1 MFNRYFFGENDL
13 SFIGLKLGLQNNDI
27 QTTGYSKTTI
37 TCFYLPVPLSMY
49 TFCNQYLYR
58 SGLKVTQNEDEVYI
72 EKSNYCKGY
81 FNDRGQKHKKFEKT
95 FPDMLKIS

>member
-1 MFNRYFFGENDL
+1 MVSKLQGTVKQQL
-13 SFIGLKLGLQNNDI
+13 LAFIYQSL
-27 QTTGYSKTTI
+27 
-37 TCFYLPVPLSMY
+37 FPLY

-58 SGLKVTQNEDEVYI
+58 SGLKVTQNEGEVYI

>member
-1 MFNRYFFGENDL
+1 MVSKL
-13 SFIGLKLGLQNNDI
+13 QSTVKQQLLAFIYQSL
-27 QTTGYSKTTI
+27 
-37 TCFYLPVPLSMY
+37 FPLY

-95 FPDMLKIS
+95 FPDVLKIS